1 MIDTTKITNV
11 EIEDINWNDA
21 PRFVDAFIVLAD
33 YDGVPMTEK
42 QLDEINENTDFV
54 HDSVIKSIYG

>member
-1 MIDTTKITNV
+1 MDLTKIDNI

-21 PRFVDAFIVLAD
+21 PEFCDAFIVLAD

-42 QLDEINENTDFV
+42 QLDEINDNTDFV
-54 HDSVIKSIYG
+54 HDSVNKFIYG

>member
-1 MIDTTKITNV
+1 MDLTKIKNI

-21 PRFVDAFIVLAD
+21 PEFCDAFIASAD

-42 QLDEINENTDFV
+42 QLDEINENSDFV
-54 HDSVIKSIYG
+54 HDSVNKSIYG